1 MKLQKQLS
9 KCVLK
14 KSYFEN
20 MQQIY
25 RRTLMPKLFNQ
36 PTTLSY
42 FDASSI
48 LFHDSPIWNSRFK
61 LTNPVGHTVSAVIV
75 TVAVLY
81 MDVNI

>member
-14 KSYFEN
+14 ESYFEN

-42 FDASSI
+42 FDANSI

-61 LTNPVGHTVSAVIV
+61 LTNPVGHRYSQYSYSDCGCLI
-75 TVAVLY
+75 Y
-81 MDVNI
+81 GR

>member
-1 MKLQKQLS
+1 
-9 KCVLK
+9 
-14 KSYFEN
+14 
-20 MQQIY
+20 
-25 RRTLMPKLFNQ
+25 MPKLFNQ

-42 FDASSI
+42 FDANSI

-61 LTNPVGHTVSAVIV
+61 LTYPVGHTVSAVIV